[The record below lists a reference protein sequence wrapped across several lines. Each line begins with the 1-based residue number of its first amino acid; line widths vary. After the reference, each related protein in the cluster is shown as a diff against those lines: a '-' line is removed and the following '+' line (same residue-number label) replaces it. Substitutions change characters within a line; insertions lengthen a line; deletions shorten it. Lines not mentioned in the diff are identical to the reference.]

1 MGWPHQD
8 ILNWVA
14 ANNLPAFAQGTNYV
28 PYDMPAMI
36 HEGERIFP
44 KADNEELM
52 KSVKGNNN
60 AELVNEI
67 RRLNDKVASLERT
80 VAQGAAVNAQAT
92 DRNTEAVVGAV
103 SNSTNRTI
111 QSNNIRERATL
122 R

>member
-103 SNSTNRTI
+103 SDSTNRTI

>member
-1 MGWPHQD
+1 MDVDRSVITDWA
-8 ILNWVA
+8 A

-28 PYDMPAMI
+28 PYDMPAYI

-60 AELVNEI
+60 AELIAEI
-67 RRLNDKVASLERT
+67 RTLNNKVASLERT

-92 DRNTEAVVGAV
+92 DRNTQAVVGAV
-103 SNSTNRTI
+103 SDSTSRTI
-111 QSNNIRERATL
+111 QANNIKERATL